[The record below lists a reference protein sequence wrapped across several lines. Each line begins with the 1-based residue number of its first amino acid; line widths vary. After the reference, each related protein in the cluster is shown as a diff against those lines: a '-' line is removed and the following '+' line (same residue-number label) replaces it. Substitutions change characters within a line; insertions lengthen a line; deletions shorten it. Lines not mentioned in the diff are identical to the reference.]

1 MINLGMDLRCSIRT
15 LTGNPGFSV
24 MTILMLALGIGAC
37 TAIFTVVNAVL
48 LRPLP
53 YPDSKSLVQ
62 LWELSDKGRVM
73 RLPEANFLD
82 WKAQSRSF
90 DGMAVFGGGVQ
101 PIAGGTETL
110 RARVTQVSQGFFDIL
125 RVPAMIGTTFRPD
138 HLRADAVPAIVVSY
152 GLWRRVLGGGAD
164 LADKTLTLEGK
175 TYPVVGVMPAGFNFP
190 SGTDAWRPRETS
202 DFPVMPS
209 RSAHNWSVIA
219 RLKPGV
225 LPEAAS
231 SEVNGIA
238 RRIHDSYSNVTA
250 VGGVAIPLKG
260 QLTES
265 VDVVLPVLLAAV
277 AVLLL
282 IACANASN
290 LILVRITGRQQ
301 EMAVRTALG
310 ASRLSLARLLLCETL
325 LLTGTG
331 AILGALLSAAG
342 VNGLLRLAPN
352 LPRIEEIHADW
363 QVRAF
368 AIGLTLIVGIVL
380 GSFPVMRAG
389 RFSLNDGLKQAGR
402 SQYKGASTR
411 VVRRILLVGQI
422 GLTVMLFAGA
432 GLLGRS
438 LLRVL
443 QVDLGFQT
451 ESRIAVDVLL
461 PRERDDKTRQRDAD
475 RFEQILERIAMIR
488 GVSAAGGTEQ
498 LPLGGGGANGQF
510 LIEGGGNSGAYWPI
524 YHVATPGYFRAMN
537 IPIFRGRVFD
547 ETDGASTTEVAVISK
562 RVADSVWPGQD
573 PIGRRIN
580 YANFDGDRKFMTII
594 GIVGDVRN
602 TPEIPALGEVYVHY
616 LQRGALDS
624 FSVVVHASAQP
635 DALARQATSEIR
647 SMNPEASIRVRTLDE
662 MFSSSTAGR
671 RFNFTLLTT
680 FAASALV
687 LALMGIYSAIAYSV
701 SQRNQEIGIRMALG
715 AQPIRIAGLFLAEG
729 LWMVVAGALLGLVAA
744 AGASRLLRSLLFGV
758 QPTDATAY
766 ILAVLLVTIV
776 GLLASLVPAR
786 RAAQVDAMT
795 TIREW

>member
-164 LADKTLTLEGK
+164 LAGKTLTLEGK

-301 EMAVRTALG
+301 EMAVRTAWER
-310 ASRLSLARLLLCETL
+310 ADSRWRGCCC
-325 LLTGTG
+325 
-331 AILGALLSAAG
+331 
-342 VNGLLRLAPN
+342 
-352 LPRIEEIHADW
+352 
-363 QVRAF
+363 
-368 AIGLTLIVGIVL
+368 
-380 GSFPVMRAG
+380 
-389 RFSLNDGLKQAGR
+389 
-402 SQYKGASTR
+402 
-411 VVRRILLVGQI
+411 VRRC
-422 GLTVMLFAGA
+422 
-432 GLLGRS
+432 
-438 LLRVL
+438 
-443 QVDLGFQT
+443 
-451 ESRIAVDVLL
+451 
-461 PRERDDKTRQRDAD
+461 
-475 RFEQILERIAMIR
+475 
-488 GVSAAGGTEQ
+488 
-498 LPLGGGGANGQF
+498 
-510 LIEGGGNSGAYWPI
+510 Y
-524 YHVATPGYFRAMN
+524 
-537 IPIFRGRVFD
+537 
-547 ETDGASTTEVAVISK
+547 
-562 RVADSVWPGQD
+562 
-573 PIGRRIN
+573 
-580 YANFDGDRKFMTII
+580 
-594 GIVGDVRN
+594 
-602 TPEIPALGEVYVHY
+602 
-616 LQRGALDS
+616 
-624 FSVVVHASAQP
+624 
-635 DALARQATSEIR
+635 
-647 SMNPEASIRVRTLDE
+647 
-662 MFSSSTAGR
+662 
-671 RFNFTLLTT
+671 
-680 FAASALV
+680 
-687 LALMGIYSAIAYSV
+687 
-701 SQRNQEIGIRMALG
+701 
-715 AQPIRIAGLFLAEG
+715 
-729 LWMVVAGALLGLVAA
+729 
-744 AGASRLLRSLLFGV
+744 
-758 QPTDATAY
+758 
-766 ILAVLLVTIV
+766 
-776 GLLASLVPAR
+776 
-786 RAAQVDAMT
+786 
-795 TIREW
+795 